1 MTTVVFETERL
12 CLRHV
17 DAQDAAFVLE
27 LVNEPSWLRFVG
39 DRGVH
44 NLDDARA
51 FIDNGPRK
59 MYAQHGFGLFVVERK
74 ADTVPMG
81 LCGLIRRETLPDVDI
96 GFAFLPRFW
105 GKGYAREAAAAT
117 LKYAREVQHLDRVV
131 AITKPDNISS
141 GRLLERIGL
150 RLEGMI
156 RLQGSD
162 EELNYYGAT
171 LPHEE

>member
-12 CLRHV
+12 RLRHV

-74 ADTVPMG
+74 TDAVPMG
-81 LCGLIRRETLPDVDI
+81 LCGLIRRDTLPDVDI

-105 GKGYAREAAAAT
+105 GQGYAYEAAAAT
-117 LKYAREVQHLDRVV
+117 LMYARDVQRLDRVV
-131 AITKPDNISS
+131 AIAKPDNESS
-141 GRLLERIGL
+141 DKLLRRIGL
-150 RLEGMI
+150 QLEGTI
-156 RLQGSD
+156 RLAGSD
-162 EELNYYGAT
+162 EDLNYYGT
-171 LPHEE
+171 PK